1 MSQRQPPTPPL
12 TSRLK
17 RHFLARQRL
26 WSTGLLLGWAL
37 ANTLLLAT
45 TELMEARRRGSDLPW
60 WEPFTWEVTS
70 IGVLLLLIWPIA
82 RLLSWLQARLSLV
95 TQIVAHCL
103 LTLPFSIIHV
113 GAMVALRKLWYS
125 LMEQSYNFGHLGYE
139 FLYEYR
145 KDAMTYFILVA
156 VISCYR
162 FIVRRLQGEASYMD
176 ESENSSKSIPDRL
189 LVKKLGK
196 EFLISISE
204 ISWIEACG
212 NYANLHVKGGVYPMR
227 ITMAKL
233 EARLPKYFCRVH
245 RSSIVNIHSID
256 HIEPLD
262 SGDYRIRLRS
272 GEEIP
277 LSRRYR
283 DACKALISGE
293 A

>member
-1 MSQRQPPTPPL
+1 MSQQKPL
-12 TSRLK
+12 TPSFASRLK
-17 RHFLARQRL
+17 HHFLAHQRL
-26 WSTGLLLGWAL
+26 WSAGLLLGWAL

-45 TELMEARRRGSDLPW
+45 TEIMEARRRGSDLPW
-60 WEPFTWEVTS
+60 WEPFSWEVTS
-70 IGVLLLLIWPIA
+70 IGVLLLLVWPVA
-82 RLLSWLQARLSLV
+82 RILSWLQARFSLAV
-95 TQIVAHCL
+95 QLVAHAL

-113 GAMVALRKLWYS
+113 AAMVALRQFWYW

-189 LVKKLGK
+189 LIKKLGK
-196 EFLISISE
+196 EFLISVSE

-212 NYANLHVKGGVYPMR
+212 NYANLRVKGGVYPMR

-233 EARLPKYFCRVH
+233 EARLPEYFCRVH
-245 RSSIVNIHSID
+245 RSGIVNIHAID
-256 HIEPLD
+256 HIEPLE
-262 SGDYRIRLRS
+262 SGDYKIRLHS
-272 GEEIP
+272 GEDVP

-283 DACKALISGE
+283 EACKALISGE